1 MSELPCGCILMSEII
16 SFKKKH
22 YNSEE
27 WLEGIT
33 QFNHKHHHLVDVNGD
48 QKEKADIFNK
58 GEDLKLQISKKQ
70 LNILTGEDT
79 ETKCLLDDSPESRVL
94 RDCPYRAL
102 FKAAVGAMGR
112 DRRQE
117 FKNLWEDELVDEMV
131 EEVERELEEYEL
143 ESDDEEQ
150 TVEPEGCDS
159 HTSSSEEEEEEPEK
173 EEEASDFSELKNYLK
188 SLTPE
193 ERQKYIGHERLR
205 NLGNLLP
212 AEYMMDGVYRA
223 LRELQNEE
231 EEENT

>member
-48 QKEKADIFNK
+48 QKEKAEIFNK

-70 LNILTGEDT
+70 FNILTGHDT
-79 ETKCLLDDSPESRVL
+79 ETKCFI
-94 RDCPYRAL
+94 DCPYKAL

-112 DRRQE
+112 DRRQD

-159 HTSSSEEEEEEPEK
+159 HTSSSEEEEEPEK
-173 EEEASDFSELKNYLK
+173 EEEASDYHELKNYLK

-205 NLGNLLP
+205 NLSNLLP
-212 AEYMMDGVYRA
+212 AEYMMDGVYRV

-231 EEENT
+231 EKENT

>member
-33 QFNHKHHHLVDVNGD
+33 QFNHKHHHLVDVKGD
-48 QKEKADIFNK
+48 QKEKAEIFNK

-70 LNILTGEDT
+70 FNILTGHDT
-79 ETKCLLDDSPESRVL
+79 ETKCFI
-94 RDCPYRAL
+94 DCPYRAL
-102 FKAAVGAMGR
+102 FKASVGAMGR
-112 DRRQE
+112 ERRQE

-143 ESDDEEQ
+143 ESDDDEEQ

-159 HTSSSEEEEEEPEK
+159 HTSSDDEPEEEEQNDYK
-173 EEEASDFSELKNYLK
+173 ECLEHLRT
-188 SLTPE
+188 LTPE
-193 ERQKYIGHERLR
+193 ERQQYIGHERLR
-205 NLGNLLP
+205 NLTNFLP
-212 AEYMMDGVYRA
+212 AEYEMGKVYRA

-231 EEENT
+231 EKENT

>member
-48 QKEKADIFNK
+48 QKEKAEIFNK

-70 LNILTGEDT
+70 FNILTGEDK
-79 ETKCLLDDSPESRVL
+79 ETKCFI
-94 RDCPYRAL
+94 DCPYKAL
-102 FKAAVGAMGR
+102 FKASVGAMGR

-143 ESDDEEQ
+143 ESDDEEEEE

-159 HTSSSEEEEEEPEK
+159 HTSSSEEEEAVCRQVWKDYCEK
-173 EEEASDFSELKNYLK
+173 YN
-188 SLTPE
+188 
-193 ERQKYIGHERLR
+193 I
-205 NLGNLLP
+205 
-212 AEYMMDGVYRA
+212 
-223 LRELQNEE
+223 QNEE
-231 EEENT
+231 EKENT